1 MSVRGH
7 TSPLAS
13 PIAAVQPTLL
23 MAIQVG
29 SLGQSGFEI
38 AGHATETRSKTY
50 DLKTAGLKSG
60 GPEKNGR
67 QRTEQ
72 ACWRANAVFRSARKP
87 REYWPF
93 SRGEEA
99 QRIFRKKE
107 LVAGGGFEPPTF
119 RL

>member
-1 MSVRGH
+1 
-7 TSPLAS
+7 
-13 PIAAVQPTLL
+13 
-23 MAIQVG
+23 MAIQVR

-38 AGHATETRSKTY
+38 ARHATHERSKTY

-72 ACWRANAVFRSARKP
+72 ARRRANAVFRSAKKP
-87 REYWPF
+87 CECWPF

-99 QRIFRKKE
+99 QRIFIKKE
-107 LVAGGGFEPPTF
+107 LVAGEGFEPSTF